1 MLKYVDVVEN
11 ESSKLV
17 GIRQSKRWI
26 EAFLG
31 EWPMGNGLGMPELP
45 GDEFRSLGN
54 CFSVT

>member
-1 MLKYVDVVEN
+1 MHAVEN

-17 GIRQSKRWI
+17 GIRQSKRRM

-31 EWPMGNGLGMPELP
+31 EWPRDGLGMPELP